1 MEVRNETMNWIMI
14 LVQQIL
20 SVISPEIRTAV
31 VEFVAQL
38 EIQAKAT
45 PNRWDD
51 ILVGLLKTALNI
63 T

>member
-1 MEVRNETMNWIMI
+1 MNWIMI